1 MPTCF
6 IVSASI
12 TTRRMDRVNRIAR
25 IALSVFLFAVAASAQ
40 AQSWPHKPVRMVL
53 SLGPGS
59 GADIGARLYAD
70 KLTKM
75 WGQPVVV
82 ENRPGGDGVIA
93 INAVIQAK
101 DDHVLLWGPTANFV
115 GHPYS
120 LDKLPYDPKELMPVA
135 RVTGTVVTLGV
146 PAAMNVNSLKELL
159 ETARQKK
166 GWMNWTTA
174 VTMTDIILEGF
185 LKTQGI
191 DGAQV
196 RYKQPAEAVND
207 LISERIQLY
216 SSAYAIVRPQ
226 VQAGKV
232 KLLAVQ
238 ARNRVPGL
246 DLPTVG
252 ELGFPGLDFEGLV
265 GILAAR
271 SSNLPD
277 AARER
282 IGADIKTVSKDPFV
296 AERLQATA
304 QLNVPGNAA
313 EFAQSIAEQRKQLAD
328 SAKLL
333 GLKPKA
339 Q

>member
-1 MPTCF
+1 MKK
-6 IVSASI
+6 ILG
-12 TTRRMDRVNRIAR
+12 
-25 IALSVFLFAVAASAQ
+25 ALLLCSLSAQ
-40 AQSWPHKPVRMVL
+40 AFAQSWPTRPVKLVL

-70 KLTKM
+70 QLTKM
-75 WGQPVVV
+75 WGQPAVV

-93 INAVIQAK
+93 INAVIQAR
-101 DDHVLLWGPTANFV
+101 DDHTLMWGPTANFV

-120 LDKLPYDPKELMPVA
+120 LDRLPYDPNELVPVA

-146 PAAMNVNSLKELL
+146 PASMNVKSLKELL
-159 ETARQKK
+159 DTAKQKQ

-191 DGAQV
+191 DAAHV
-196 RYKQPAEAVND
+196 RYKNPGEAVND
-207 LISERIQLY
+207 LLSERLHLY
-216 SSAYAIVRPQ
+216 SSAYAIVRAQ
-226 VQAGKV
+226 AQAGKV
-232 KLLAVQ
+232 RLLAVQ

-252 ELGFPGLDFEGLV
+252 ELGFPGLNFEGLV
-265 GILAAR
+265 GVIAAR
-271 SSNLPD
+271 SSNLPK
-277 AARER
+277 AAIDR
-282 IGADIKTVSKDPFV
+282 IGADIRTASKEPQL
-296 AERLQATA
+296 AERLAATA
-304 QLNVPGNAA
+304 QLNVPGDAA
-313 EFAQSIAEQRKQLAD
+313 EFAASIEEQKKQLAE

-333 GLKPKA
+333 GLKPK

>member
-1 MPTCF
+1 MKK
-6 IVSASI
+6 SI
-12 TTRRMDRVNRIAR
+12 RF
-25 IALSVFLFAVAASAQ
+25 ALATVLAASSFAAFAQ
-40 AQSWPHKPVRMVL
+40 AWPSKPVKFYV

-59 GADIGARLYAD
+59 GADLGARLYAD
-70 KLTKM
+70 ALQKI

-101 DDHVLLWGPTANFV
+101 DDHTLLWGPTANFV

-120 LDKLPYDPKELMPVA
+120 LEKMPYDPKELVPVA

-146 PAAMNVNSLKELL
+146 PASMNVSSLKDLL
-159 ETARQKK
+159 ATAKQKQ
-166 GWMNWTTA
+166 GWLNWTTA

-191 DGAQV
+191 EAAQV

-216 SSAYAIVRPQ
+216 SSAYAIVRA
-226 VQAGKV
+226 QAQGGRV

-238 ARNRVPGL
+238 ARHRVPGL
-246 DLPTVG
+246 DLPTVA
-252 ELGFPGLDFEGLV
+252 ELGYPGLNFEGLV

-271 SSNLPD
+271 SSGFT
-277 AARER
+277 AAAAER
-282 IGADIKTVSKDPFV
+282 VAAGVKTVSADPHV
-296 AERLQATA
+296 AERLAATA

-313 EFAQSIAEQRKQLAD
+313 EFAASIDEQVKQLAD
-328 SAKLL
+328 AAKLL
-333 GLKPKA
+333 GVKA
-339 Q
+339 KQ

>member
-1 MPTCF
+1 MKTL
-6 IVSASI
+6 
-12 TTRRMDRVNRIAR
+12 AR
-25 IALSVFLFAVAASAQ
+25 IGAALAVLALSLPAAAQ
-40 AQSWPHKPVRMVL
+40 PWPQKPVRFIL

-70 KLTKM
+70 RLTKM
-75 WGQPVVV
+75 WGHPVIV

-120 LDKLPYDPKELMPVA
+120 LDQLPYDPKELVPVA
-135 RVTGTVVTLGV
+135 RVSGTVVTLGV
-146 PAAMNVNSLKELL
+146 PTGMSVSSLKELL
-159 ETARQKK
+159 ATAKQKP
-166 GWMNWTTA
+166 GWLNWTTA

-191 DGAQV
+191 EAQQI

-207 LISERIQLY
+207 LISERLHLY

-246 DLPTVG
+246 DLPTVA
-252 ELGFPGLDFEGLV
+252 ELGFPGLNFEGLV
-265 GILAAR
+265 GIIAAR
-271 SSNLPD
+271 SSNLPS

-282 IGADIKTVSKDPFV
+282 IAADVKTVAQDPLV
-296 AERLQATA
+296 AERLAATA

-313 EFAQSIAEQRKQLAD
+313 EFEASINEQVAQLAAA
-328 SAKLL
+328 AKLL
-333 GLKPKA
+333 GIKPK

>member
-1 MPTCF
+1 MK
-6 IVSASI
+6 I
-12 TTRRMDRVNRIAR
+12 IAR
-25 IALSVFLFAVAASAQ
+25 IAFCTVALFTATSAF
-40 AQSWPHKPVRMVL
+40 AQSWPQRPVKFVL

-59 GADIGARLYAD
+59 GADIGARLYSD
-70 KLTKM
+70 RLTKL

-101 DDHVLLWGPTANFV
+101 DDHTLLWGPTANFV

-120 LDKLPYDPKELMPVA
+120 LESMSYDPKELVPVA
-135 RVTGTVVTLGV
+135 RVSGTVVTLGV
-146 PAAMNVNSLKELL
+146 PANMNVGSLKELL
-159 ETARQKK
+159 ETAKQKK
-166 GWMNWTTA
+166 GWLNWTTA

-185 LKTQGI
+185 LKSQGI
-191 DGAQV
+191 EAAHV

-226 VQAGKV
+226 AQAGKV

-246 DLPTVG
+246 DLPTVADA
-252 ELGFPGLDFEGLV
+252 GFPGLNFEGLV
-265 GILAAR
+265 GIIAAR
-271 SSNLPD
+271 SSNLPN

-282 IGADIKTVSKDPFV
+282 IGADIKAVSKDPLV
-296 AERLQATA
+296 AERLAATA
-304 QLNVPGNAA
+304 QLNTPGDAA
-313 EFAQSIAEQRKQLAD
+313 EFAASIDEQVKQLAE

-333 GLKPKA
+333 GVKPKF
-339 Q
+339 

>member
-1 MPTCF
+1 MKKL
-6 IVSASI
+6 SA
-12 TTRRMDRVNRIAR
+12 AKLFLAF
-25 IALSVFLFAVAASAQ
+25 ALVLAALPLGASAQ
-40 AQSWPHKPVRMVL
+40 AWPTKPVRFIL

-59 GADIGARLYAD
+59 GADLGARLYAD
-70 KLTKM
+70 RLTKM

-82 ENRPGGDGVIA
+82 DNRPGGDGVIA
-93 INAVIQAK
+93 INAVITAK
-101 DDHVLLWGPTANFV
+101 DDHTLLWGPTANFV

-120 LDKLPYDPKELMPVA
+120 LDKMPYDPKELMPVA
-135 RVTGTVVTLGV
+135 RVSGTVVTLGV
-146 PAAMNVNSLKELL
+146 PASMNVSSLKDLL
-159 ETARQKK
+159 ATAKQKQ
-166 GWMNWTTA
+166 GWLNWTTA

-191 DGAQV
+191 EAAQV

-216 SSAYAIVRPQ
+216 SSAYAIVRAQ
-226 VQAGKV
+226 VQSGRV

-246 DLPTVG
+246 DLPTVS

-265 GILAAR
+265 GIIAAR

-277 AARER
+277 AARDR
-282 IGADIKTVSKDPFV
+282 IGADIKKLSKEPQIAD
-296 AERLQATA
+296 RLAATA
-304 QLNVPGNAA
+304 QLNTPGDAH
-313 EFAQSIAEQRKQLAD
+313 EFAASIDEQVKQLAE
-328 SAKLL
+328 SAKRL
-333 GLKPKA
+333 GMKPK

>member
-1 MPTCF
+1 MK
-6 IVSASI
+6 
-12 TTRRMDRVNRIAR
+12 IAR
-25 IALSVFLFAVAASAQ
+25 FAALIILSLATVPAL
-40 AQSWPHKPVRMVL
+40 AQSWPQRPVKFIL

-70 KLTKM
+70 RLTKL

-101 DDHVLLWGPTANFV
+101 DDHTLLWGPTANFV

-120 LDKLPYDPKELMPVA
+120 LDSMSYDPKELVPVA
-135 RVTGTVVTLGV
+135 RVSGTVVTLGV
-146 PAAMNVNSLKELL
+146 PASMNVGSLKELL
-159 ETARQKK
+159 ETAKQKK
-166 GWMNWTTA
+166 GWLNWTTA
-174 VTMTDIILEGF
+174 VTMSDIILEGF
-185 LKTQGI
+185 LKSQGI
-191 DGAQV
+191 DAAHV

-207 LISERIQLY
+207 LVSERIQLY

-226 VQAGKV
+226 AQAGGKV

-246 DLPTVG
+246 DLPTVS
-252 ELGFPGLDFEGLV
+252 ELGFPGLNFEGLV
-265 GILAAR
+265 GIIAAR
-271 SSNLPD
+271 SSNLPNV
-277 AARER
+277 ARER
-282 IGADIKTVSKDPFV
+282 IGADIKAVSKDPLV
-296 AERLQATA
+296 AERLASTA
-304 QLNVPGNAA
+304 QLNTPGDAA
-313 EFAQSIAEQRKQLAD
+313 EFAASIDEQVKQLAE

-333 GLKPKA
+333 GMKPK

>member
-1 MPTCF
+1 MK
-6 IVSASI
+6 
-12 TTRRMDRVNRIAR
+12 NL
-25 IALSVFLFAVAASAQ
+25 LSVASALVLSLVSLAAA
-40 AQSWPHKPVRMVL
+40 AQSWPTKPVKLVV

-59 GADIGARLYAD
+59 GADLGARLYAD
-70 KLTKM
+70 RLSKL

-101 DDHVLLWGPTANFV
+101 DDHTLLWGPTANFV

-120 LDKLPYDPKELMPVA
+120 LDKLPYDPKELVPVA
-135 RVTGTVVTLGV
+135 RVSGTVVTLGV
-146 PAAMNVNSLKELL
+146 PASMNVTSLKDLL
-159 ETARQKK
+159 ATAKQKQ
-166 GWMNWTTA
+166 GWLNWTTA

-191 DGAQV
+191 EAAHV

-207 LISERIQLY
+207 LINERIQLY
-216 SSAYAIVRPQ
+216 SSAYAIVRAQ
-226 VQAGKV
+226 VQGGKV

-252 ELGFPGLDFEGLV
+252 ELGFPGLSFEGLV
-265 GILAAR
+265 GVIAAR
-271 SSNLPD
+271 SSNLPE
-277 AARER
+277 AARDR
-282 IGADIKTVSKDPFV
+282 IAADIKTVSQDPFI
-296 AERLQATA
+296 AERLAATA

-313 EFAQSIAEQRKQLAD
+313 ELAQSIDDQVKQLAE

>member
-1 MPTCF
+1 M
-6 IVSASI
+6 I
-12 TTRRMDRVNRIAR
+12 
-25 IALSVFLFAVAASAQ
+25 
-40 AQSWPHKPVRMVL
+40 L

-59 GADIGARLYAD
+59 GADIGARLYAEQ
-70 KLTKM
+70 LQRM
-75 WGQPVVV
+75 WGQPVVI

-101 DDHVLLWGPTANFV
+101 DDHTLLWGPTANFV

-120 LDKLPYDPKELMPVA
+120 LDKLPYDPKELVPVA

-146 PAAMNVNSLKELL
+146 PASMNVASLKDLL
-159 ETARQKK
+159 ATAKQKQ
-166 GWMNWTTA
+166 GWLNWTTA

-191 DGAQV
+191 DAVQV

-207 LISERIQLY
+207 LLAERLHLY
-216 SSAYAIVRPQ
+216 SSAYAIVRGQ

-252 ELGFPGLDFEGLV
+252 ELGFPGLNFEGLV
-265 GILAAR
+265 GIIAAR
-271 SSNLPD
+271 SSGFSS
-277 AARER
+277 AA
-282 IGADIKTVSKDPFV
+282 
-296 AERLQATA
+296 AERVAAGIKEASAEPQLAGRLAATA

-313 EFAQSIAEQRKQLAD
+313 EFSRSIDEQVKQLAE

>member
-1 MPTCF
+1 MKKLL
-6 IVSASI
+6 
-12 TTRRMDRVNRIAR
+12 
-25 IALSVFLFAVAASAQ
+25 IALLAALPLVSFAQ
-40 AQSWPHKPVRMVL
+40 QWPTKPVRMVL

-70 KLTKM
+70 QLQKM

-120 LDKLPYDPKELMPVA
+120 LDKFPYDPKELVPVA
-135 RVTGTVVTLGV
+135 RVSGTVVTLGV
-146 PAAMNVNSLKELL
+146 PTSMNVNSLKDLL
-159 ETARQKK
+159 QTAKQKK
-166 GWMNWTTA
+166 NWLNWTTA

-185 LKTQGI
+185 LQSQGI
-191 DGAQV
+191 EAAHIK
-196 RYKQPAEAVND
+196 YKQPAEAVND
-207 LISERIQLY
+207 LVSERIQLY

-226 VQAGKV
+226 VQAGRV

-252 ELGFPGLDFEGLV
+252 ELGFHGLDFEGLV

-271 SSNLPD
+271 SSNLSN
-277 AARER
+277 AARDR
-282 IGADIKTVSKDPFV
+282 IGADIKTISKDPQV
-296 AERLQATA
+296 AERLAATA
-304 QLNVPGNAA
+304 QLNVPGDAA
-313 EFAQSIAEQRKQLAD
+313 EFAKSIDEQVKQLAD
-328 SAKLL
+328 SAKRL
-333 GLKPKA
+333 GMKPKA
-339 Q
+339 LPN

>member
-1 MPTCF
+1 MKKL
-6 IVSASI
+6 SA
-12 TTRRMDRVNRIAR
+12 VLVLVLA
-25 IALSVFLFAVAASAQ
+25 ALPFDASAQ
-40 AQSWPHKPVRMVL
+40 AWPSKPVKFIL

-59 GADIGARLYAD
+59 GADLGARLYAD
-70 KLTKM
+70 RLTKM

-101 DDHVLLWGPTANFV
+101 DDHTMLWGPTANFV

-120 LDKLPYDPKELMPVA
+120 LDSMPYDPKELVPVA
-135 RVTGTVVTLGV
+135 RVSGTVVTLAV
-146 PAAMNVNSLKELL
+146 PASMNVGSLKDLL
-159 ETARQKK
+159 ATAKQKR
-166 GWMNWTTA
+166 GWLNWTTA

-191 DGAQV
+191 EAAQI

-207 LISERIQLY
+207 LMNERIQLY
-216 SSAYAIVRPQ
+216 SSAYAIVRA
-226 VQAGKV
+226 QAQGGKV

-246 DLPTVG
+246 DLPTVS

-265 GILAAR
+265 GIIAAR
-271 SSNLPD
+271 SSNLPA
-277 AARER
+277 AARDR
-282 IGADIKTVSKDPFV
+282 IGADIKAASKDPV
-296 AERLQATA
+296 LAERLASTA
-304 QLNVPGNAA
+304 QLNIPGDAA
-313 EFAQSIAEQRKQLAD
+313 EFARSIEEQAQQLAA

-333 GLKPKA
+333 GMKPK

>member
-1 MPTCF
+1 MKL
-6 IVSASI
+6 
-12 TTRRMDRVNRIAR
+12 IAR
-25 IALSVFLFAVAASAQ
+25 IAFGMFAAFCIFAAFFTIAIVSPTSAL
-40 AQSWPHKPVRMVL
+40 AQSWPQRPVKFIL

-70 KLTKM
+70 RLTKL

-101 DDHVLLWGPTANFV
+101 DDHTLLWGPTANFV

-120 LDKLPYDPKELMPVA
+120 LESMPYDPKELVPVA
-135 RVTGTVVTLGV
+135 RVSGTVVTLGV
-146 PAAMNVNSLKELL
+146 PASMNVGSLKELL
-159 ETARQKK
+159 ETAKQKK
-166 GWMNWTTA
+166 GWLNWTTA

-185 LKTQGI
+185 LRSQGI
-191 DGAQV
+191 DATQV

-207 LISERIQLY
+207 LVSERIQLY

-226 VQAGKV
+226 AQSGRV

-246 DLPTVG
+246 DLPTVA
-252 ELGFPGLDFEGLV
+252 EAGFPGLNFEGLV
-265 GILAAR
+265 GIIAAR
-271 SSNLPD
+271 SSNLPN
-277 AARER
+277 AARDR
-282 IGADIKTVSKDPFV
+282 IGADIKVVSKDPFV
-296 AERLQATA
+296 AERLAATA
-304 QLNVPGNAA
+304 QLNTPGDAA
-313 EFAQSIAEQRKQLAD
+313 EFAASIDEQVKQLAE

-333 GLKPKA
+333 GLRPK

>member
-1 MPTCF
+1 M
-6 IVSASI
+6 
-12 TTRRMDRVNRIAR
+12 NRIAR
-25 IALSVFLFAVAASAQ
+25 IALGIFVFALAASAH
-40 AQSWPHKPVRMVL
+40 AQTWPQKPVRMVL

-59 GADIGARLYAD
+59 GADIGARLFAD
-70 KLTKM
+70 KLTKL
-75 WGQPVVV
+75 WGQPVVI

-93 INAVIQAK
+93 INAVLQAK

-120 LDKLPYDPKELMPVA
+120 LDKIPYDPKELVPVA

-146 PAAMNVNSLKELL
+146 PASMNIGSLKDLL
-159 ETARQKK
+159 AMAKEKQ
-166 GWMNWTTA
+166 GSLNWTTA

-191 DGAQV
+191 EAAHV

-207 LISERIQLY
+207 LVSERLHLY
-216 SSAYAIVRPQ
+216 SSAYAIVRPTTQ
-226 VQAGKV
+226 SGKV

-246 DLPTVG
+246 DLPTVA
-252 ELGFPGLDFEGLV
+252 ELGYPGLSFEGLV
-265 GILAAR
+265 GIIAAR
-271 SSNLPD
+271 SSNLPN
-277 AARER
+277 AARDR
-282 IGADIKTVSKDPFV
+282 VGADVKAVSKDPAV
-296 AERLQATA
+296 AERLAATA
-304 QLNVPGNAA
+304 QLNTPGDAA
-313 EFAQSIAEQRKQLAD
+313 EFAASIDEQVKQLAD

-333 GLKPKA
+333 GMKPK

>member
-1 MPTCF
+1 MT
-6 IVSASI
+6 
-12 TTRRMDRVNRIAR
+12 RIAAALFA
-25 IALSVFLFAVAASAQ
+25 ALSLLLSTYAA
-40 AQSWPHKPVRMVL
+40 AQSWPHKPVRFIL

-70 KLTKM
+70 QLTKL
-75 WGQPVVV
+75 WGQPAVV
-82 ENRPGGDGVIA
+82 ENRPGADGVIA

-120 LDKLPYDPKELMPVA
+120 LDKLPYDPKELVPVA
-135 RVTGTVVTLGV
+135 RVSGTVVTIAV
-146 PAAMNVNSLKELL
+146 PATMNVSSLKEVLD
-159 ETARQKK
+159 AAKQKQ
-166 GWMNWTTA
+166 GSLNWTTA

-191 DGAQV
+191 EAAHV

-207 LISERIQLY
+207 LINARIQLY

-226 VQAGKV
+226 AQAGKV

-252 ELGFPGLDFEGLV
+252 ELGYPGLAFEGLV
-265 GILAAR
+265 GIIAAR
-271 SSNLPD
+271 SSGLSD
-277 AARER
+277 AARDR
-282 IGADIKTVSKDPFV
+282 IAADIKKVSSDPVV
-296 AERLQATA
+296 AERLAATA

-313 EFAQSIAEQRKQLAD
+313 EFAVSIEEQGQQLAA

-333 GLKPKA
+333 GLKPK

>member
-1 MPTCF
+1 MK
-6 IVSASI
+6 I
-12 TTRRMDRVNRIAR
+12 IAR
-25 IALSVFLFAVAASAQ
+25 IAFFTVALLSATAAL
-40 AQSWPHKPVRMVL
+40 AQSWPQRPVKFIL

-70 KLTKM
+70 RLTKM
-75 WGQPVVV
+75 WGQPVVI

-101 DDHVLLWGPTANFV
+101 DDHTLLWGPTANFV

-120 LDKLPYDPKELMPVA
+120 LESMSYDPKELVPVA
-135 RVTGTVVTLGV
+135 RVSGTVVTLGV
-146 PAAMNVNSLKELL
+146 PSSMNVGSLKELL
-159 ETARQKK
+159 DAAKQKK
-166 GWMNWTTA
+166 GWLNWTTA

-185 LKTQGI
+185 LKSQGI
-191 DGAQV
+191 DAAQI

-207 LISERIQLY
+207 LVSERIQLY

-226 VQAGKV
+226 TQSGKV

-246 DLPTVG
+246 DLPTVA
-252 ELGFPGLDFEGLV
+252 EAGFPGLNFEGLV
-265 GILAAR
+265 GIIAAR
-271 SSNLPD
+271 SSNLPN

-282 IGADIKTVSKDPFV
+282 IGADIKAVSKEPLV
-296 AERLQATA
+296 AERLASTA
-304 QLNVPGNAA
+304 QLNTPGDAA
-313 EFAQSIAEQRKQLAD
+313 EFATSIDEQVKQLAE

-333 GLKPKA
+333 GLKPK